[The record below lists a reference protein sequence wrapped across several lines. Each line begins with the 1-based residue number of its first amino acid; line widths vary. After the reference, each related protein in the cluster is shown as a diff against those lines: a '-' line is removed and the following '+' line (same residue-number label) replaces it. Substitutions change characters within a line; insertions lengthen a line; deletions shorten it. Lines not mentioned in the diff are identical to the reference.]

1 MNCCCQVVTETS
13 GASGESQDRHNIRPL
28 SASHHDGDNKVDVG
42 NCYCIN
48 LSQLKTGYK
57 DDMHFIIELKQQISV
72 KANLITNTLLLL

>member
-1 MNCCCQVVTETS
+1 MNCCRQVVGETS

-48 LSQLKTGYK
+48 LSQLKTRCR
-57 DDMHFIIELKQQISV
+57 DDMHCISELKQAI
-72 KANLITNTLLLL
+72 